1 MSLGTYIRTRRGAA
15 IFAVL
20 LALLARVAINARW
33 EFEAGFPESRTWV
46 LLTIPF
52 RLLEHTQYFWLEAAL
67 MLGVAVLVMGLTRNF
82 TARAALPAW
91 IALFAV
97 DALVIVVTGAIA
109 VIGGNRIIA
118 AEALPIPP
126 ASWGVIAVDMTSVLL
141 RNAFSIGIA
150 AVGAWVVSF
159 IHLRMKPEPSPIDS
173 AG

>member
-82 TARAALPAW
+82 TARGPAC
-91 IALFAV
+91 LDRPV
-97 DALVIVVTGAIA
+97 RGRRTGHSCHR
-109 VIGGNRIIA
+109 GDSRDRRQPDHRGR
-118 AEALPIPP
+118 
-126 ASWGVIAVDMTSVLL
+126 
-141 RNAFSIGIA
+141 GIA
-150 AVGAWVVSF
+150 DTARELGSNRRGHDLCATAQRVQYRNRGGRCLGGLF
-159 IHLRMKPEPSPIDS
+159 HSPQDET
-173 AG
+173 